1 MRKNVKLI
9 EIIRDNYL
17 KDEFILELNKILRN
31 K

>member
-9 EIIRDNYL
+9 EIIKDNYL
-17 KDEFILELNKILRN
+17 KYEFILELNKILRN

>member
-17 KDEFILELNKILRN
+17 KDEFILELNKILKN